1 MHIYSVFS
9 YTTSLLHVFK
19 NIYITKYKMWEITV
33 CCPLVASMQIT
44 KTRSELP
51 PYKLTSILWNKSS
64 WNSWQHLCCQVC
76 VFLPITSIEWI
87 MANIQT
93 NGSLPYKWML

>member
-33 CCPLVASMQIT
+33 CCPLVASMQII

-51 PYKLTSILWNKSS
+51 PYKLTSIL
-64 WNSWQHLCCQVC
+64 
-76 VFLPITSIEWI
+76 
-87 MANIQT
+87 
-93 NGSLPYKWML
+93 